1 MWGKTLKEA
10 AVILLVATVLS
21 GASYAIR
28 PAVSPFG
35 GTDQSVGNGNQGND
49 EISAIAWEDA
59 RVHFEKGSALFAD
72 ARSMAAY
79 RSGHIRGAMHLDPND
94 FDRWSGDFF
103 SQIPPDCIIITYCE
117 GTRCT
122 LSVELAEKLAW
133 MGYERVYY
141 LKDGLG
147 LWKKNKLPM
156 DQVPE

>member
-10 AVILLVATVLS
+10 AMILLVATVMS

-28 PAVSPFG
+28 PAVSPLG
-35 GTDQSVGNGNQGND
+35 GTDQSEGNGHQGND

-79 RSGHIRGAMHLDPND
+79 RSGHIRGAMHLDPDD
-94 FDRWSGDFF
+94 FDHWSGNFF
-103 SQIPPDCIIITYCE
+103 SQIPPDRIIITYCE
-117 GTRCT
+117 GLRCT

-133 MGYERVYY
+133 MGYEQVYY

-156 DQVPE
+156 DQAPE

>member
-10 AVILLVATVLS
+10 AMILLVATVLS
-21 GASYAIR
+21 GICFALR

-35 GTDQSVGNGNQGND
+35 GTEERAASGNQGSD
-49 EISAIAWEDA
+49 EISAIPLEDA

-72 ARSMAAY
+72 ARSVAAY
-79 RSGHIRGAMHLDPND
+79 RSGHIPGAMHLDPAD

-103 SQIPPDCIIITYCE
+103 SQIPPDRIIITYCE
-117 GTRCT
+117 GARCT
-122 LSVELAEKLAW
+122 LSMELAEKLAW
-133 MGYERVYY
+133 MGYEQVYY

-156 DQVPE
+156 DRSPE